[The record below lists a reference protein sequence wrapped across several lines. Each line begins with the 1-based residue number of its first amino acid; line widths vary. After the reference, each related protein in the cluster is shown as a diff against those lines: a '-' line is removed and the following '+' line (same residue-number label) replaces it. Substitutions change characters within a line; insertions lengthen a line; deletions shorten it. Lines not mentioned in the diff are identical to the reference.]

1 MGILSRK
8 LRIGEKIGF
17 GFGIVGLLF
26 LGVVWQY
33 HNTLQSALTE
43 YRQLDDVY
51 GTRKS
56 QALAIENNMLRSQR
70 AERSFILT
78 RTSRLPNRCSA
89 AWKQPGTRLLRC
101 GPSTARLRPL
111 KGPVGS
117 TDQRLRTAL
126 PSGGRGLAYQG
137 PGSRQRIAGQLPQQ
151 YSRTRRL
158 GRRVQRGS
166 ALSSAASDTTRRE
179 RPGFAKGGSIP
190 WARVEFDRGFFRTR
204 CRLRA

>member
-70 AERSFILT
+70 AERNFIL
-78 RTSRLPNRCSA
+78 SISF
-89 AWKQPGTRLLRC
+89 
-101 GPSTARLRPL
+101 
-111 KGPVGS
+111 
-117 TDQRLRTAL
+117 
-126 PSGGRGLAYQG
+126 
-137 PGSRQRIAGQLPQQ
+137 
-151 YSRTRRL
+151 
-158 GRRVQRGS
+158 
-166 ALSSAASDTTRRE
+166 SS
-179 RPGFAKGGSIP
+179 
-190 WARVEFDRGFFRTR
+190 
-204 CRLRA
+204 CC